1 MTERELIEKFK
12 DLDTEELRDIGN
24 DPNASF
30 EEVIVA
36 SMIVTNRELENGEYY
51 TMEEVFGE
59 EIPDTAI

>member
-12 DLDTEELRDIGN
+12 DLDTEELRYIGN

-36 SMIVTNRELENGEYY
+36 SMIVTNRELENGEYC